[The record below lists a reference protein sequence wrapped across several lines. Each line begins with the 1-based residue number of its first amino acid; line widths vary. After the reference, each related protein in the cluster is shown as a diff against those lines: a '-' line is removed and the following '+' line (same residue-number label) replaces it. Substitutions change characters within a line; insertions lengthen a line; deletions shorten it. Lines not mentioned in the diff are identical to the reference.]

1 MSSTPVIDVISNL
14 SLFADLSRPQLE
26 AIDHTFE
33 EQHFTAGERLLR
45 KGFSGG
51 GFFVIIDGEAVVQ
64 LDGQELARLGRGDFF
79 GEVSILLGDLPTA
92 DVIAVGDL
100 RCIVLPGPEVQ
111 GILMTYPS
119 VMFRMLVSEA
129 RRLRDTLRWRS

>member
-1 MSSTPVIDVISNL
+1 MSTTVVDVISNL

-26 AIDHTFE
+26 AIDHIFE
-33 EQHFTAGERLLR
+33 EQRFTAGERLLR
-45 KGFSGG
+45 KGFTGG
-51 GFFVIIDGEAVVQ
+51 GFFVIIEGEAVVQ

-92 DVIAVGDL
+92 DVTAVGDL

-111 GILMTYPS
+111 GFLMTYPS
-119 VMFRMLVSEA
+119 VMFRMLISEA